1 MSTGRIVASPEAMR
15 VRMEIALRERVMP
28 EWADIQRLLAAASKL
43 DGALGA
49 EAKRILAKLDLDNLK
64 AV

>member
-1 MSTGRIVASPEAMR
+1 MR